1 VKRWLMAAPLH
12 GWGLV
17 QAQIDLP
24 APQVCALCGVDLR
37 LGFDFAVGAAL
48 LVGLIWVLHWIESA
62 SLPAITEHLF
72 GATIAG
78 FVLFLFMR
86 FFAGGA

>member
-1 VKRWLMAAPLH
+1 MAAPLCA
-12 GWGLV
+12 WGLA
-17 QAQIDLP
+17 QAQIDP
-24 APQVCALCGVDLR
+24 GAPQVCTLCGINLR
-37 LGFDFAVGAAL
+37 LGFDFVVGAVL
-48 LVGLIWVLHWIESA
+48 LLGLIWVLHWIESA
-62 SLPAITEHLF
+62 SLTAIAENLF